1 MYSIIYVY
9 SHQTFLVSNVSDKR
23 IHSKYAFCFLFNF
36 YWCSILRGV
45 NLKINKKE
53 IVLVRINKRRYED
66 DKN

>member
-9 SHQTFLVSNVSDKR
+9 SLQTFLVSDKR

-36 YWCSILRGV
+36 YWCSILRGI

-53 IVLVRINKRRYED
+53 IVLVRINKRRY
-66 DKN
+66 

>member
-1 MYSIIYVY
+1 MYILFKLFSYPTYPINGFILNMLFV
-9 SHQTFLVSNVSDKR
+9 F
-23 IHSKYAFCFLFNF
+23 FFNF

-66 DKN
+66 DEN

>member
-9 SHQTFLVSNVSDKR
+9 SLQTFLVSNVSDKR
-23 IHSKYAFCFLFNF
+23 IRSKYAFCFLFNF

-45 NLKINKKE
+45 ILKINKKE

-66 DKN
+66 DEN